1 MYLTQKITK
10 ECVRE
15 RDRDRVLFYETIK
28 HLQTRTLRAVI
39 FGENLN
45 HHTNMKSRILPLFS
59 FLLIGAFLISSCT
72 QQQTEFSVD
81 YEKFTLDNGLEV
93 IFHKDDSDPVTAVA
107 LTFHVGSARE
117 IEGRTGF
124 AHLFEHLLFLE
135 SENLGKGGLDKM
147 SSRIGGSGANGSTS
161 RDRTNYFQTVPKDA
175 LEKMIWAEADKMGFF
190 INTVTEA
197 VLAKEKQVVKN
208 EKRQGVDNQPYGH
221 ASYVVDKNL
230 YPEGHPYSWQV
241 IGSLEDLQNAT
252 LQDVKDFYNKWYVP
266 NNATLVI
273 AGDFDSEQAKEWVRK
288 YFDEIPPGE
297 EIEPLAD
304 QPSSLDQSKKLYYED
319 NFARL
324 PELRMVWP
332 GVDLYHDDAYA
343 LDILT
348 QLLSDGK
355 KAPLYQ
361 VLVEEEELT
370 SNVFMRSGNSEIAG
384 EISLISRAYP
394 GTDLNEVAAAVDEAF
409 SQFEEEGFT
418 DEDLKRIKAGIE
430 TDFYNGLSS
439 VLGKAFQLAQYNIF
453 ASDPGYINEDIQKT
467 LAVTKDDVMR
477 VYEQYIKDQDFVA
490 TSFVPEGQTDLIL
503 EGSEQ
508 AEVQEEEIVANAEGE
523 QFEMPEET
531 EYERTPSS
539 FDRTV
544 EPPYGEAPTA
554 AIPNVWETELA
565 NGLEIYGIE
574 NYELPL
580 VEFEITL
587 KGGLMLE
594 VPEKVGVSNLMAN
607 LMTKGT
613 ANKTP
618 EELEEAIDLLGAN
631 ISVNAGRQ
639 SLTIRGNALARNYE
653 KTMALVEEIM
663 LEPRWDERE
672 FDLAKQSTLSQIA
685 QQSANPNSIASNT
698 FNKLLYGEDHILS
711 YNSIGTTNTVE
722 DITLSDL
729 KAYYNSYFSPSVA
742 NMHVVGA
749 LDESEVITSLSTLTE
764 NWDSKEVEIPEFD
777 LPEAPV
783 SSTVYFYDVPDAKQS
798 VLRFGYL
805 AMPETHPDF
814 YKATIMNYKLG
825 GGGFASRFTQE
836 LREGKGYTYGIG
848 SGFSG
853 SEMAGPFTISSGVRT
868 NVTYESAA
876 LVKEIL
882 EQYPETFTDE
892 DLENTKSYLTKSSA
906 RQFETSGSKLNM
918 LANISSYGWSPDYIR
933 ERQETVQNITKEE
946 IQELAQQYADPG
958 KMIWLVVGDAETQMD
973 RLEQLGFGEP
983 ILVNEYF
990 EEGDR

>member
-1 MYLTQKITK
+1 
-10 ECVRE
+10 
-15 RDRDRVLFYETIK
+15 
-28 HLQTRTLRAVI
+28 
-39 FGENLN
+39 
-45 HHTNMKSRILPLFS
+45 MKSRLFYL
-59 FLLIGAFLISSCT
+59 FTALLISMLTLSSCS
-72 QQQTEFSVD
+72 QSQTDFSVD

-161 RDRTNYFQTVPKDA
+161 RDRTNYFQTVPNDA
-175 LEKMIWAEADKMGFF
+175 LEKMIWAEADKLGYF
-190 INTVTEA
+190 INTVTES

-208 EKRQGVDNQPYGH
+208 EKRQGVDNAPYGH
-221 ASYVVDKNL
+221 ANYVVGKNM
-230 YPEGHPYSWQV
+230 YPESHPYNWQV

-273 AGDFDSEQAKEWVRK
+273 AGDFNSEQAKEWVHK
-288 YFDEIPPGE
+288 YFDEIPRGE
-297 EIEPLAD
+297 EIEPLPD
-304 QPSSLDQSKKLYYED
+304 MPVSLDETKKKYYED

-332 GVDLYHDDAYA
+332 GVDLYHEDAYA

-348 QLLSDGK
+348 ELLSDGK

-361 VLVEEEELT
+361 VLVEEKELT
-370 SNVFMRSGNSEIAG
+370 SNVFLNSGNSELAG
-384 EISLISRAYP
+384 EISLITRAYP
-394 GTDLNEVAAAVDEAF
+394 NTNLNDVAAAVDEAF
-409 SQFEEEGFT
+409 LRFEEEGFT
-418 DEDLKRIKAGIE
+418 QGDLDRIKAGIE
-430 TDFYNGLSS
+430 TNFYNGLSS

-453 ASDPGYINEDIQKT
+453 AGDPGYINEDIEKT
-467 LAVTKDDVMR
+467 LAVTKEDVMR
-477 VYEQYIKDQDFVA
+477 VYEEYIKGKNYVA
-490 TSFVPEGQTDLIL
+490 TSFVPRGQTDLVL
-503 EGSEQ
+503 EGSEP
-508 AEVQEEEIVANAEGE
+508 AEVAEEEIVANAEGE
-523 QFEMPEET
+523 QFELPEET

-539 FDRTV
+539 FDRSV
-544 EPPYGEAPTA
+544 EPPYGESPELKV
-554 AIPNVWETELA
+554 PELWEAELA
-565 NGLEIYGIE
+565 NGLNIYGIE

-594 VPEKVGVSNLMAN
+594 DPEKVGVSSLMAD

-618 EELEEAIDLLGAN
+618 EELEEAIAELGAT
-631 ISVNAGRQ
+631 IRVNAGRQ
-639 SLTIRGNALARNYE
+639 SISISGNTLARNYDA
-653 KTMALVEEIM
+653 TMELVEEIM
-663 LEPRWDERE
+663 LEPRWDQRE
-672 FDLAKQSTLSQIA
+672 FELAKQGTASQIA

-698 FNKLLYGEDHILS
+698 FNKLLYGEGNILS
-711 YNSIGTTNTVE
+711 YNPIGTTNSIE
-722 DITLSDL
+722 NITLDDL
-729 KAYYNSYFSPSVA
+729 KAYYDANFSPAVA
-742 NMHVVGA
+742 DMHVVGA
-749 LDESEVITSLSTLTE
+749 IDKEQVTNSLSGISSRWE
-764 NWDSKEVEIPEFD
+764 NKEVEIPEFD
-777 LPEAPV
+777 LPDAPE

-805 AMPETHPDF
+805 ALPETDPDF
-814 YKATIMNYKLG
+814 YRATIMNYKLG

-853 SEMAGPFTISSGVRT
+853 SDIAGPFTIASGVRT

-876 LVKEIL
+876 LVKNIL
-882 EQYPETFTDE
+882 EQYPDTFTDQ
-892 DLENTKSYLTKSSA
+892 DLENTKSFLIKSSA
-906 RQFETSGSKLNM
+906 RQFETYGAKLNM
-918 LANISSYGWSPDYIR
+918 LSNISAYGWEPDYVR
-933 ERQETVQNITKEE
+933 GRQEMVRNITKEE
-946 IQELAQQYADPG
+946 IHELAREYANPN
-958 KMIWLVVGDAETQMD
+958 KMIWLVVGDANTQMD

-983 ILVNEYF
+983 VLVNDYF
-990 EEGDR
+990 EEGQ

>member
-1 MYLTQKITK
+1 
-10 ECVRE
+10 
-15 RDRDRVLFYETIK
+15 
-28 HLQTRTLRAVI
+28 
-39 FGENLN
+39 
-45 HHTNMKSRILPLFS
+45 MKSRLLPILSVLLFATIL
-59 FLLIGAFLISSCT
+59 FISCA
-72 QQQTEFSVD
+72 QEQQTEFSVE
-81 YEKFTLDNGLEV
+81 YEKFTLDNGLDV
-93 IFHKDDSDPVTAVA
+93 VFHKDDSDPVTAVA

-135 SENLGKGGLDKM
+135 SENLGKGGLDQM

-161 RDRTNYFQTVPKDA
+161 RDRTNYFQTVPNDA

-252 LQDVKDFYNKWYVP
+252 LQDVKEFYNRWYVP

-273 AGDFDSEQAKEWVRK
+273 AGDFDSEQAREWIHK
-288 YFDEIPPGE
+288 YFDEITRGE

-304 QPSSLDQSKKLYYED
+304 QPSNLQETKKLYYED

-370 SNVFMRSGNSEIAG
+370 SNVYMRSGNSEIAG
-384 EISLISRAYP
+384 EISLITRAYP
-394 GTDLNEVAAAVDEAF
+394 DTNLNDVEAAVDAAF
-409 SQFEEEGFT
+409 IRFEDEGFT
-418 DEDLKRIKAGIE
+418 EDDLNRIKAGIE

-453 ASDPGYINEDIQKT
+453 AGDPGYINEDIQKT
-467 LAVTKDDVMR
+467 LAVTKEDVMR
-477 VYEQYIKDQDFVA
+477 VYEQYIKGQPLVA
-490 TSFVPEGQTDLIL
+490 TSFVPQGQTGLMLDNAV
-503 EGSEQ
+503 EADVE
-508 AEVQEEEIVANAEGE
+508 EEEIVAEGRGE
-523 QFEMPEET
+523 QFEIPEET
-531 EYERTPSS
+531 NYERTPSS
-539 FDRTV
+539 FDRSV
-544 EPPYGEAPTA
+544 EPPYGETPSP
-554 AIPNVWETELA
+554 AIPDVWETELA
-565 NGLEIYGIE
+565 NGLRVYGIE
-574 NYELPL
+574 NRELPL

-587 KGGLMLE
+587 NGGLMLE
-594 VPEKVGVSNLMAN
+594 TQEKAGVSSLMAA

-613 ANKTP
+613 ENKTP

-631 ISVNAGRQ
+631 ISVSAGRE
-639 SLTIRGNALARNYE
+639 SLTIRGNSLARNYVE
-653 KTMALVEEIM
+653 TLALVEEIM

-672 FDLAKQSTLSQIA
+672 FELAKQSTLSQIA

-698 FNKLLYGEDHILS
+698 FNKLLYGENHILS
-711 YNSIGTTNTVE
+711 YNSIGTTPTVE
-722 DITLSDL
+722 NITLDDL
-729 KAYYNSYFSPSVA
+729 KAYYNANFSPSVA
-742 NMHVVGA
+742 DMHVVGA
-749 LDESEVITSLSTLTE
+749 ISENDVVSSLSSIA
-764 NWDSKEVEIPEFD
+764 NRWVAKPVEIPEFE
-777 LPEAPV
+777 LPEAPE
-783 SSTVYFYDVPDAKQS
+783 SSTVYFYDVPGAKQS

-805 AMPETHPDF
+805 AMPETDPDF
-814 YKATIMNYKLG
+814 YPATIMNYKLG
-825 GGGFASRFTQE
+825 GGGFASRLTQE

-853 SEMAGPFTISSGVRT
+853 SDIAGPFTISSGVRT

-882 EQYPETFTDE
+882 EEYPDTFTDE
-892 DLENTKSYLTKSSA
+892 DLENTKSYFIKSSA

-918 LANISSYGWSPDYIR
+918 LENISSYGWAPDYVS
-933 ERQETVQNITKEE
+933 ERQETVQNISKEE
-946 IQELAQQYADPG
+946 IQELARTYANPDR
-958 KMIWLVVGDAETQMD
+958 MIWLVVGDAATQMD
-973 RLEQLGFGEP
+973 RMEQLGFGEP
-983 ILVNEYF
+983 ILMNEYF
-990 EEGDR
+990 GEEN

>member
-1 MYLTQKITK
+1 MY
-10 ECVRE
+10 
-15 RDRDRVLFYETIK
+15 
-28 HLQTRTLRAVI
+28 
-39 FGENLN
+39 
-45 HHTNMKSRILPLFS
+45 SRIFSLFS
-59 FLLIGAFLISSCT
+59 ILLIIAFVVSSCT
-72 QQQTEFSVD
+72 QKQPEFSVD
-81 YEKFTLDNGLEV
+81 YEKITLDNGLEV

-135 SENLGKGGLDKM
+135 SENLGKGGLDEM

-161 RDRTNYFQTVPKDA
+161 RDRTNYFQTVPNDA
-175 LEKMIWAEADKMGFF
+175 LEKMIWAEADKLGYF

-252 LQDVKDFYNKWYVP
+252 LQDVKDFYNRWYVP

-273 AGDFDSEQAKEWVRK
+273 AGDFDTEQAKEWVRK
-288 YFDEIPPGE
+288 YFDEIPRGE
-297 EIEPLAD
+297 EIEPLTD
-304 QPSSLDQSKKLYYED
+304 QPVSLDETEKLYYED

-332 GVDLYHDDAYA
+332 GVDLYNEDAYA

-348 QLLSDGK
+348 QLLSEGK
-355 KAPLYQ
+355 KAPLYK
-361 VLVEEEELT
+361 VLVEEKELT
-370 SNVFMRSGNSEIAG
+370 STVFMRSGNSEIAG
-384 EISLISRAYP
+384 EITLITRAYP
-394 GTDLNEVAAAVDEAF
+394 GTNLNDVESAVSEAFTRFEEDGFTNDDLN
-409 SQFEEEGFT
+409 
-418 DEDLKRIKAGIE
+418 RIKAGIE

-453 ASDPGYINEDIQKT
+453 ANDPGYINEDIQKT
-467 LAVTKDDVMR
+467 LAVTKEDVMQ
-477 VYEQYIKDQDFVA
+477 VYEEYIKGQPFVA
-490 TSFVPEGQTDLIL
+490 TSFVPQGQNKLAL
-503 EGSEQ
+503 ENSAP
-508 AEVQEEEIVANAEGE
+508 AEVEEEQIVAEGRGE
-523 QFEMPEET
+523 QFEIPEET
-531 EYERTPSS
+531 KYERTPSG

-544 EPPYGEAPTA
+544 EPPYGETPAP
-554 AIPNVWETELA
+554 AIPEVWETELA

-594 VPEKVGVSNLMAN
+594 DQENAGVSSLMAD

-613 ANKTP
+613 ADKTP

-631 ISVNAGRQ
+631 INVSSGRQ
-639 SLTIRGNALARNYE
+639 SLTIRGNSLARNYE
-653 KTMALVEEIM
+653 ETLALVEEIM
-663 LEPRWDERE
+663 LQPRWDERE
-672 FDLAKQSTLSQIA
+672 FELAKQSTLSQIA

-698 FNKLLYGEDHILS
+698 YNKLLYGEESILS
-711 YNSIGTTNTVE
+711 YNTIGKSNTVE
-722 DITLSDL
+722 NITLDDL
-729 KAYYNSYFSPSVA
+729 KSYYESNFSPSVA
-742 NMHVVGA
+742 DMHVVGA
-749 LDESEVITSLSTLTE
+749 INNNEVVASMASMETQWE
-764 NWDSKEVEIPEFD
+764 NKPVEIPEFD
-777 LPEAPV
+777 LPEAPE

-805 AMPETHPDF
+805 AMPETDPDF
-814 YKATIMNYKLG
+814 YRATIMNYKLG
-825 GGGFASRFTQE
+825 GGGFASRLTQE
-836 LREGKGYTYGIG
+836 LREGKGYTYGIR

-853 SEMAGPFTISSGVRT
+853 SDMAGPFTISSGVRT

-876 LVKEIL
+876 LVKDIL
-882 EQYPETFTDE
+882 EAYPETFTDD
-892 DLENTKSYLTKSSA
+892 DLANTKSYLIKSSA

-918 LANISSYGWSPDYIR
+918 LSNISSYGWSPDYVR
-933 ERQETVQNITKEE
+933 DRQDMVQTMTKDQIE
-946 IQELAQQYADPG
+946 ELARTYANPD
-958 KMIWLVVGDAETQMD
+958 KMIWLVVGDAKTQMD
-973 RLEQLGFGEP
+973 RLEQLGYGEP
-983 ILVNEYF
+983 VLVNEYF
-990 EEGDR
+990 GEGN

>member
-1 MYLTQKITK
+1 MKTRFFYLFT
-10 ECVRE
+10 
-15 RDRDRVLFYETIK
+15 
-28 HLQTRTLRAVI
+28 A
-39 FGENLN
+39 
-45 HHTNMKSRILPLFS
+45 
-59 FLLIGAFLISSCT
+59 LLISTLTLSSCS
-72 QQQTEFSVD
+72 QSETEFSVD

-93 IFHKDDSDPVTAVA
+93 ILHKDDSDPVTAVA

-161 RDRTNYFQTVPKDA
+161 RDRTNYFQTVPSDA
-175 LEKMIWAEADKMGFF
+175 LEKMIWAEADKLGYF

-208 EKRQGVDNQPYGH
+208 EKRQGVDNAPYGH
-221 ASYVVDKNL
+221 ANYLVGKNM
-230 YPEGHPYSWQV
+230 YPESHPYNWQV

-266 NNATLVI
+266 SNATLVI
-273 AGDFDSEQAKEWVRK
+273 AGDFYSEQAKEWVHK
-288 YFDEIPPGE
+288 YFDEIPRGD
-297 EIEPLAD
+297 EIEPLPD
-304 QPSSLDQSKKLYYED
+304 MPVSLDETKKKYYED

-332 GVDLYHDDAYA
+332 GVDLYHEDAYA

-348 QLLSDGK
+348 ELLSDGK
-355 KAPLYQ
+355 KAPFYQ
-361 VLVEEEELT
+361 VLVEEKELT
-370 SNVFMRSGNSEIAG
+370 SNVFINSGNSELAG
-384 EISLISRAYP
+384 EISLITRAYP
-394 GTDLNEVAAAVDEAF
+394 NTNLNEVATAVEEAF
-409 SQFEEEGFT
+409 LRFEEEGFT
-418 DEDLKRIKAGIE
+418 QADLDRIKAGIE

-453 ASDPGYINEDIQKT
+453 ANDPGYINEDIEKT
-467 LAVTKDDVMR
+467 LAVTKEDVMR
-477 VYEQYIKDQDFVA
+477 VYEKYIKGKHYVA
-490 TSFVPEGQTDLIL
+490 TSFVPRGQTDLIL
-503 EGSEQ
+503 DDSEA
-508 AEVQEEEIVANAEGE
+508 AEVSEEEIVANAEGE
-523 QFEMPEET
+523 QFVLPEET

-544 EPPYGEAPTA
+544 EPPYGESPDLKV
-554 AIPNVWETELA
+554 PEVWEAELA
-565 NGLEIYGIE
+565 NGLNIYGIE

-580 VEFEITL
+580 VQFEISL
-587 KGGLMLE
+587 KGGLLLE
-594 VPEKVGVSNLMAN
+594 DPEKVGVSNLMAD

-618 EELEEAIDLLGAN
+618 EELEEAIAELGAT
-631 ISVNAGRQ
+631 IRVNAGRQ
-639 SLTIRGNALARNYE
+639 SISISGNTLARNYDA
-653 KTMALVEEIM
+653 TMELVEEIM

-672 FDLAKQSTLSQIA
+672 FELAKQSTASQIA

-698 FNKLLYGEDHILS
+698 FNKLLYGDSHILS
-711 YNSIGTTNTVE
+711 FNPIGTTNSIE
-722 DITLSDL
+722 NITLDDL
-729 KAYYNSYFSPSVA
+729 KTYYDTNFSPAVA
-742 NMHVVGA
+742 DMHVVGA
-749 LDESEVITSLSTLTE
+749 IDKSEVTSSLSGISSRWE
-764 NWDSKEVEIPEFD
+764 NKEVEIPEFD
-777 LPEAPV
+777 LPDAPE

-805 AMPETHPDF
+805 AMPETDPDF
-814 YKATIMNYKLG
+814 YRANIMNYKLG
-825 GGGFASRFTQE
+825 GGGFASRLTQE
-836 LREGKGYTYGIG
+836 LREGKGYTYGIR

-853 SEMAGPFTISSGVRT
+853 SDIAGPFSISSGVRT

-876 LVKEIL
+876 LVKQIL
-882 EQYPETFTDE
+882 EEYPETFTDE
-892 DLENTKSYLTKSSA
+892 DLENTKSYLIKSSA

-918 LANISSYGWSPDYIR
+918 LANISSYGWEPDYVR
-933 ERQETVQNITKEE
+933 DRQETVQSITIDE
-946 IQELAQQYADPG
+946 IQEMARTYADPN

-990 EEGDR
+990 KEGE

>member
-1 MYLTQKITK
+1 MY
-10 ECVRE
+10 
-15 RDRDRVLFYETIK
+15 
-28 HLQTRTLRAVI
+28 
-39 FGENLN
+39 
-45 HHTNMKSRILPLFS
+45 SRIFSLFS
-59 FLLIGAFLISSCT
+59 ILLIIAFVVSSCT
-72 QQQTEFSVD
+72 QKQPEFSVD
-81 YEKFTLDNGLEV
+81 YEKITLDNGLEV

-135 SENLGKGGLDKM
+135 SENLGKGGLDEM

-161 RDRTNYFQTVPKDA
+161 RDRTNYFQTVPNDA
-175 LEKMIWAEADKMGFF
+175 LEKMIWAEADKLGYF

-252 LQDVKDFYNKWYVP
+252 LQDVKDFYNRWYVP

-273 AGDFDSEQAKEWVRK
+273 AGDFDTEQAKEWVRK
-288 YFDEIPPGE
+288 YFDEIPRGE
-297 EIEPLAD
+297 EIEPLTD
-304 QPSSLDQSKKLYYED
+304 QPVSLDETEKLYYED

-332 GVDLYHDDAYA
+332 GVDLYNEDAYA

-348 QLLSDGK
+348 QLLSEGK
-355 KAPLYQ
+355 KAPLYK
-361 VLVEEEELT
+361 VLVEEKELT
-370 SNVFMRSGNSEIAG
+370 STVFMRSGNSEIAG
-384 EISLISRAYP
+384 EITLITRAYP
-394 GTDLNEVAAAVDEAF
+394 GTNLNDVESAVSEAFTRFEEDGFTNDDLN
-409 SQFEEEGFT
+409 
-418 DEDLKRIKAGIE
+418 RIKAGIE

-453 ASDPGYINEDIQKT
+453 ANDPGYINEDIQKT
-467 LAVTKDDVMR
+467 LAVTKEDVMQ
-477 VYEQYIKDQDFVA
+477 VYEEYIKGQPFVA
-490 TSFVPEGQTDLIL
+490 TSFVPQGQNKLAL
-503 EGSEQ
+503 ENSAP
-508 AEVQEEEIVANAEGE
+508 AEVEEEQIVAEGRGE
-523 QFEMPEET
+523 QFEIPEET
-531 EYERTPSS
+531 KYERTPSG

-544 EPPYGEAPTA
+544 EPPYGETPAP
-554 AIPNVWETELA
+554 AIPEVWETELA

-594 VPEKVGVSNLMAN
+594 DQENAGVSSLMAD

-613 ANKTP
+613 ADKTP

-631 ISVNAGRQ
+631 INVSSGRQ
-639 SLTIRGNALARNYE
+639 SLTIRGNSLARNYE
-653 KTMALVEEIM
+653 ETLALVEEIM
-663 LEPRWDERE
+663 LQPRWDERE
-672 FDLAKQSTLSQIA
+672 FELAKQSTLSQIA

-698 FNKLLYGEDHILS
+698 YNKLLYGEESILS
-711 YNSIGTTNTVE
+711 YNTIGKSNTVE
-722 DITLSDL
+722 NITLDDL
-729 KAYYNSYFSPSVA
+729 KSYYESNFSPSVA
-742 NMHVVGA
+742 DMHVVGA
-749 LDESEVITSLSTLTE
+749 INNNEVVASMASMETQWE
-764 NWDSKEVEIPEFD
+764 NKPVEIPEFD
-777 LPEAPV
+777 LPEAPE

-798 VLRFGYL
+798 LLRFGYL
-805 AMPETHPDF
+805 AMPETDPDF
-814 YKATIMNYKLG
+814 YRATIMNYKLG
-825 GGGFASRFTQE
+825 GGGFASRLTQE
-836 LREGKGYTYGIG
+836 LREGKGYTYGIR

-853 SEMAGPFTISSGVRT
+853 SDMAGPFTISSGVRT

-876 LVKEIL
+876 LVKDIL
-882 EQYPETFTDE
+882 EAYPETFTDD
-892 DLENTKSYLTKSSA
+892 DLANTKSYLIKSSA

-918 LANISSYGWSPDYIR
+918 LSNISSYGWSPDYVR
-933 ERQETVQNITKEE
+933 DRQDMVQTMTKDQIE
-946 IQELAQQYADPG
+946 ELARTYANPD
-958 KMIWLVVGDAETQMD
+958 KMIWLVVGDAKTQMD
-973 RLEQLGFGEP
+973 RLEQLGYGEP
-983 ILVNEYF
+983 VLVNEYF
-990 EEGDR
+990 GEGN

>member
-1 MYLTQKITK
+1 MKFQS
-10 ECVRE
+10 
-15 RDRDRVLFYETIK
+15 
-28 HLQTRTLRAVI
+28 
-39 FGENLN
+39 
-45 HHTNMKSRILPLFS
+45 TNRIMKSRIFSLQS
-59 FLLIGAFLISSCT
+59 FLLIGTFLLISCS
-72 QQQTEFSVD
+72 QQKQTEFSVD

-135 SENLGKGGLDKM
+135 SENLGKGGLDEM

-161 RDRTNYFQTVPKDA
+161 RDRTNYFQTVPNDA
-175 LEKMIWAEADKMGFF
+175 LEKMIWAEADKLGYF

-252 LQDVKDFYNKWYVP
+252 LQDVKNFYNRWYVP

-273 AGDFDSEQAKEWVRK
+273 AGDFDSEQAKEWIHK
-288 YFDEIPPGE
+288 YFDEIPRGE

-304 QPSSLDQSKKLYYED
+304 QPASLDESKKLYYED

-332 GVDLYHDDAYA
+332 GVDLYHEDAYA

-361 VLVEEEELT
+361 VLVEDEELT
-370 SNVFMRSGNSEIAG
+370 SNVFMRSRNSEIAG
-384 EISLISRAYP
+384 EISLITRAYP
-394 GTDLNEVAAAVDEAF
+394 GTDLNEVESAVNEAF
-409 SQFEEEGFT
+409 SRFEEEGFT

-430 TDFYNGLSS
+430 TNFYNGLSS

-453 ASDPGYINEDIQKT
+453 ADDPGYINEDIQKT

-477 VYEQYIKDQDFVA
+477 VYEQYIKGKPFVA
-490 TSFVPEGQTDLIL
+490 TSFVPRGQTDLIL
-503 EGSEQ
+503 EESNE
-508 AEVQEEEIVANAEGE
+508 AEVEEEQIVAEGRGE
-523 QFEMPEET
+523 QFELPAET

-539 FDRTV
+539 FDRSE
-544 EPPYGEAPTA
+544 EPPYGDTPVP
-554 AIPNVWETELA
+554 AIPEVWETELA
-565 NGLEIYGIE
+565 NGMNVFGIE

-587 KGGLMLE
+587 EGGLMLE
-594 VPEKVGVSNLMAN
+594 DPSNVGVSNLMAD

-618 EELEEAIDLLGAN
+618 EVLEEAIELLGAN
-631 ISVNAGRQ
+631 INVYAGRQ
-639 SLTIRGNALARNYE
+639 SITIRGNSLARNYE
-653 KTMALVEEIM
+653 ETLALVEEIM

-672 FDLAKQSTLSQIA
+672 FELSKQSTLSQIA

-711 YNSIGTTNTVE
+711 FNPIGTTNTVE
-722 DITLSDL
+722 NITLEDL
-729 KAYYNSYFSPSVA
+729 KDYYNTNFSPSVA
-742 NMHVVGA
+742 DMHIVGA
-749 LDESEVITSLSTLTE
+749 IDENEVIASLSPLEEKWE
-764 NWDSKEVEIPEFD
+764 NKAVEIPEFEMPD
-777 LPEAPV
+777 APE

-825 GGGFASRFTQE
+825 GGGFASRLTQE
-836 LREGKGYTYGIG
+836 LREGKGYTYGIR

-853 SEMAGPFTISSGVRT
+853 SDLAGPFSISSGVRT

-876 LVKEIL
+876 LVKQIL
-882 EQYPETFTDE
+882 EEYPETFTDE
-892 DLENTKSYLTKSSA
+892 DLNNTKSYLIKSSA

-918 LANISSYGWSPDYIR
+918 LSNISSYGWEPDYVR
-933 ERQETVQNITKEE
+933 DRQETVQSITKDEV
-946 IQELAQQYADPG
+946 QELARTYADPNR
-958 KMIWLVVGDAETQMD
+958 MIWLVVGDAKTQMD

-983 ILVNEYF
+983 VLVNEYF
-990 EEGDR
+990 KEGE